1 MAENGVFS
9 CVPFCL
15 RSLGR
20 FERCGITYCSL
31 LGILGGYLIVVTLV
45 AFDVQIKRKTLTHFA
60 VDNQAC
66 DLERKKNTR
75 FLQSQGRGIKGRTI

>member
-1 MAENGVFS
+1 MVSFLVYHFVCGQLGVLKDL
-9 CVPFCL
+9 V
-15 RSLGR
+15 SLNAH
-20 FERCGITYCSL
+20 CSL

-45 AFDVQIKRKTLTHFA
+45 AFDVQIKRKTLTYFA

-75 FLQSQGRGIKGRTI
+75 FLQSQGRGIKGRTF